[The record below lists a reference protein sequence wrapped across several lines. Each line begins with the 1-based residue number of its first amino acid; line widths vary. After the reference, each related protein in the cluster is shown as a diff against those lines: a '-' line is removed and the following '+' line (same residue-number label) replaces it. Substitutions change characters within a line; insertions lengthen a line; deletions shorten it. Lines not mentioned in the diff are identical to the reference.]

1 MKTVALILVVLG
13 ALLVVVPFLA
23 FVANGVPGGSV
34 PVVGAIFLVGGL
46 VLDQLVK
53 RPPSG

>member
-13 ALLVVVPFLA
+13 VLLVVLPFLA

-53 RPPSG
+53 RPPGG